1 MRTLGEKGVMGN
13 DEKHFGRPTEMVF
26 LPDGTFFVSD
36 GYVNTRVVKFD
47 KNCNFLMAWGS
58 KGTAPG
64 QFNLVHGV
72 ALDANRRLYVLD
84 RSNHRIQIFDE
95 NGTFLDQWPNLRSP
109 TTIEITK
116 DQFAWVGDSAT
127 NRMPKYDLNGKLL
140 TYWGVGGKDDLGF
153 DDPHQF
159 SVDSEG
165 NLYIADVYN
174 FTVKKFVPKAGA
186 DASRMVGQPFVFPEK
201 GAR

>member
-1 MRTLGEKGVMGN
+1 ML
-13 DEKHFGRPTEMVF
+13 
-26 LPDGTFFVSD
+26 
-36 GYVNTRVVKFD
+36 
-47 KNCNFLMAWGS
+47 
-58 KGTAPG
+58 
-64 QFNLVHGV
+64 
-72 ALDANRRLYVLD
+72 
-84 RSNHRIQIFDE
+84 
-95 NGTFLDQWPNLRSP
+95 
-109 TTIEITK
+109 
-116 DQFAWVGDSAT
+116 
-127 NRMPKYDLNGKLL
+127 KYDLNGKLL